1 MAVTEKEV
9 REALKGVK
17 DPELG
22 LDVVVLGLVYD
33 IDVQETGVKA
43 VISLTSPLCPV
54 AGEIVEAYV
63 RAEAKTP
70 WYIDLL
76 NINIDNV
83 DLEAAK
89 ERIRMYLDAFSADG
103 TRITENLDFA

>member
-33 IDVQETGVKA
+33 IDVHETGVKA

-54 AGEIVEAYV
+54 AGQIVEAAKQAIEGV
-63 RAEAKTP
+63 EGVETAEVELTFDPPWTP
-70 WYIDLL
+70 
-76 NINIDNV
+76 
-83 DLEAAK
+83 
-89 ERIRMYLDAFSADG
+89 ERISPLIRSSLG
-103 TRITENLDFA
+103 L